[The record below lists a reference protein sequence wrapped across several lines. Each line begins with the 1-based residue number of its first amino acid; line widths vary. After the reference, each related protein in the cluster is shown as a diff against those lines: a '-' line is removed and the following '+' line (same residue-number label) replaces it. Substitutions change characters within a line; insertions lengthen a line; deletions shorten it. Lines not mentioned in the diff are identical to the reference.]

1 MIVFIAFSLWLDA
14 LWLYR
19 TVPPWLTVTKGA
31 NLALDV
37 SMRRVKPLKVWLF
50 RPDTVLVGSSVV
62 YRGLDPLDV
71 NGIDVYNLGL
81 SSLMSDELPLLANV
95 LQDSEAQT
103 IILGLDY
110 YMFTALKGP
119 PRLDQHLN
127 TTYGRLR
134 SATKLF
140 IGLDAMSALFKTWTG
155 RVEPGIWRAN
165 GYKETPDFSP
175 AVTRQVD
182 AAQTF
187 DQTPYR
193 PETLRYVRAFLNTL
207 KDRNVIVYLSPI
219 TQAQKRRFEQA
230 SELESLSRW
239 RMEMHALVQE
249 EQRIFYDFTDDHIL
263 DDFDPEKGSSTHWI
277 DNLHF
282 KPVVGRS
289 ILQRMTMARKS
300 HL

>member
-1 MIVFIAFSLWLDA
+1 
-14 LWLYR
+14 
-19 TVPPWLTVTKGA
+19 
-31 NLALDV
+31 
-37 SMRRVKPLKVWLF
+37 
-50 RPDTVLVGSSVV
+50 
-62 YRGLDPLDV
+62 
-71 NGIDVYNLGL
+71 
-81 SSLMSDELPLLANV
+81 
-95 LQDSEAQT
+95 
-103 IILGLDY
+103 
-110 YMFTALKGP
+110 
-119 PRLDQHLN
+119 
-127 TTYGRLR
+127 
-134 SATKLF
+134 
-140 IGLDAMSALFKTWTG
+140 
-155 RVEPGIWRAN
+155 
-165 GYKETPDFSP
+165 
-175 AVTRQVD
+175 
-182 AAQTF
+182 
-187 DQTPYR
+187 
-193 PETLRYVRAFLNTL
+193 L